1 MLIYHTRRFFREGN
15 EDSRNHSI
23 LEHYFSCIYKSN
35 KLQTITMK
43 FVTQKILYLVHHLS
57 KARPWTI
64 TYYVIDCPK
73 LSDTGTVLQ
82 QLIDTY
88 RYWT

>member
-1 MLIYHTRRFFREGN
+1 
-15 EDSRNHSI
+15 
-23 LEHYFSCIYKSN
+23 
-35 KLQTITMK
+35 MK